1 MPRGMGRPMAALVLS
16 DGERSFLEAQVRRHR
31 VARSMSNRCR
41 MILRCAEGLSN
52 KAVAA
57 EVGVSAHT
65 VGKWRRR
72 FLKNRIDGLLDEP
85 LLARPSP
92 AGIFPGAPALHAE
105 CRAGLVL
112 RKCAEAAIKPE
123 ADFGGEPSRV
133 STAGVHV
140 RVAYAVFSRLAASG
154 RLLSHWSIWSERHPT
169 ARLLS

>member
-72 FLKNRIDGLLDEP
+72 FLENRIDGLLDEP

-92 AGIFPGAPALHAE
+92 AASFPPPPPYTPSAGPGLCCASVPRQQSSPTRISVASR
-105 CRAGLVL
+105 RASRRLVFMF
-112 RKCAEAAIKPE
+112 AWPM
-123 ADFGGEPSRV
+123 PSSRV
-133 STAGVHV
+133 SRPSAD
-140 RVAYAVFSRLAASG
+140 S
-154 RLLSHWSIWSERHPT
+154 
-169 ARLLS
+169 

>member
-72 FLKNRIDGLLDEP
+72 FLENRIDGLLDEP

-92 AGIFPGAPALHAE
+92 AASFPAPPPYTPSAGPGLCCASVPRQQSSPTRISVASR
-105 CRAGLVL
+105 RASRRLVFMF
-112 RKCAEAAIKPE
+112 AWPM
-123 ADFGGEPSRV
+123 PSSRV
-133 STAGVHV
+133 SRPSAD
-140 RVAYAVFSRLAASG
+140 S
-154 RLLSHWSIWSERHPT
+154 
-169 ARLLS
+169 